1 MKDRVHSDIGAKRT
15 NLTSWSEIDW
25 QKVMKKVKNLRQRI
39 YRATKLKQWNR
50 VRSLTKL
57 MLRSYSNLLLS
68 VSRVTEI
75 NQGRNTPGIDGYLAK
90 TPEQRVR
97 LVNNWD
103 FQIWKIKPTKRI
115 YIPKTNGKKRPLGI
129 PTVNDR
135 VAQAI
140 IKNALEPSWEVRFE
154 NNSFGFRPGRGC
166 HDAIEG
172 CFYRFRKGSIDN
184 WVLDADIK
192 GAFDNISHEFILKRL
207 EYTPGREFIKKWL
220 KAGYVESQIFNRTD
234 KGTPQGGILSPLLA
248 NIALDGM
255 DNWLSR
261 ITETK
266 VYGKTKIKTKE
277 ERKIYGFIR
286 YADDFI
292 VTAQTKEQIEAIIP
306 RIREWLAIRGLH
318 LNEEKTAIR
327 NINDGF
333 DFLGFNIRKF
343 NGKCIIKPQK
353 EKVTGK
359 LNQIKTWLKDHPN
372 AKPSV
377 VIDVLNPILRGW
389 GNYYKHGVSK
399 ETFAYFDH
407 RLVKMLVKWIKRR
420 HPSKGIEW
428 AVPRYFGRI
437 KGDRWVFKA
446 DTKDRQGKDTTKY
459 LFRLATIP
467 IVRHVKVR
475 GNASP
480 DDPQLKEYWEKRK
493 TKVGKNYYAK
503 GSKLYRI
510 AESQNWKCPVCNQ
523 HLFNQELIET
533 HHKKEVAYGGM
544 DEESNLIHVH
554 QKCHRQIHGKRAMSR

>member
-1 MKDRVHSDIGAKRT
+1 
-15 NLTSWSEIDW
+15 
-25 QKVMKKVKNLRQRI
+25 
-39 YRATKLKQWNR
+39 
-50 VRSLTKL
+50 

-75 NQGRNTPGIDGYLAK
+75 NKGKNTPGIDGFLVK
-90 TPEQRVR
+90 NPEERVR

-103 FQIWKIKPTKRI
+103 FQLWKIKPTKRI
-115 YIPKTNGKKRPLGI
+115 YIPKSNGKKRPLGI

-140 IKNALEPSWEVRFE
+140 IKNALEPSWFAKFE

-172 CFYRFRKGSIDN
+172 CFYRFKKGAIDN

-192 GAFDNISHEFILKRL
+192 GAFDNISHEFILNNL
-207 EYTPGREFIKKWL
+207 EYTPGREFIKQWL
-220 KAGYVESQIFNRTD
+220 KAGYVESHVFNKTD

-266 VYGKTKIKTKE
+266 VYGNTKNKTKE
-277 ERKIYGFIR
+277 ERRIYGFIR

-292 VTAQTKEQIEAIIP
+292 VTARTKEQIEAIIP
-306 RIREWLAIRGLH
+306 RIQDWLAIRGLQ
-318 LNEEKTAIR
+318 LSEVKTRIK

-353 EKVTGK
+353 EKVVGK
-359 LNQIKTWLKDHPN
+359 LNQIKTWLKEHPN
-372 AKPSV
+372 AKPGV

-407 RLVKMLVKWIKRR
+407 RLVHLLIKWISRR
-420 HPSKGIEW
+420 HPSKGIKW
-428 AVPRYFGRI
+428 AVPRYFGKI

-446 DTKDRQGKDTTKY
+446 KTKDRQGDDTTKY

-467 IVRHVKVR
+467 IVRHVKVKA
-475 GNASP
+475 NASP
-480 DDPQLKEYWEKRK
+480 DDPKLQEYWEKRK
-493 TKVGKNYYAK
+493 TRTGKNYYAK

-510 AESQNWKCPVCNQ
+510 AESQNWKCPVCQQ

-533 HHKKEVAYGGM
+533 HHVKEVAYGGNN
-544 DEESNLIHVH
+544 EEYNLVHVH
-554 QKCHRQIHGKRAMSR
+554 QKCHRQIHGKRAKSR

>member
-1 MKDRVHSDIGAKRT
+1 MDIGAIRT
-15 NLTSWSEIDW
+15 NLVSWSQIDW
-25 QKVMKKVKNLRQRI
+25 QNVMKKVKNLRQRI

-75 NQGRNTPGIDGYLAK
+75 NKGRNTPGIDGYLAK
-90 TPEQRVR
+90 TPEQRVK

-103 FQIWKIKPTKRI
+103 FQLWRIKPTKRI
-115 YIPKTNGKKRPLGI
+115 YIPKSNGKKRPLGI

-140 IKNALEPSWEVRFE
+140 IKNALEPSWEARFE

-192 GAFDNISHEFILKRL
+192 GAFDNISHEFILKKL

-220 KAGYVESQIFNRTD
+220 KAGYVESQIFNKTN

-292 VTAQTKEQIEAIIP
+292 VTAQTKEQIEGIIP
-306 RIREWLAIRGLH
+306 RIQEWLVTRGLH

-353 EKVTGK
+353 EKVIGK
-359 LNQIKTWLKDHPN
+359 LNQIKTWLKEHPN
-372 AKPSV
+372 AKPGV

-407 RLVKMLVKWIKRR
+407 RLVRMLVKWIKRR

-428 AVPRYFGRI
+428 AVPRYFGRV

-446 DTKDRQGKDTTKY
+446 KTKDRQGKDTTKY

-467 IVRHVKVR
+467 IVRHVKVK

-493 TKVGKNYYAK
+493 TKVGRNYYAK

-510 AESQNWKCPVCNQ
+510 AELQNWKCPVCNQ

-533 HHKKEVAYGGM
+533 HHKKEVAYGGT
-544 DEESNLIHVH
+544 DEEFNLIHVH
-554 QKCHRQIHGKRAMSR
+554 QKCHRQIHGKRARSR

>member
-1 MKDRVHSDIGAKRT
+1 MDIGTKEPTSLT
-15 NLTSWSEIDW
+15 NWSFIDW
-25 QKVMKKVKNLRQRI
+25 QNVMKKVKNLRQRI
-39 YRATKLKQWNR
+39 YRATRLKQWNR
-50 VRSLTKL
+50 ARSLMKL

-68 VSRVTEI
+68 VSRVTES
-75 NQGRNTPGIDGYLAK
+75 NKGKNTPGIDGFLAK
-90 TPEQRVR
+90 TPEERVR

-103 FQIWKIKPTKRI
+103 FQLWKIKPTKRI
-115 YIPKTNGKKRPLGI
+115 YIPKSNGSKRPLGI
-129 PTVNDR
+129 PNVNDR

-140 IKNALEPSWEVRFE
+140 IKNALEPSWEARFE
-154 NNSFGFRPGRGC
+154 GNSFGFRPGRGC
-166 HDAIEG
+166 HDAIES
-172 CFYRFRKGSIDN
+172 CFNRFRKGTIDN

-192 GAFDNISHEFILKRL
+192 GAFDNISHDFILENLKF
-207 EYTPGREFIKKWL
+207 TPGREFIKQWL
-220 KAGYVESQIFNRTD
+220 KAGYIESQTFNRTD
-234 KGTPQGGILSPLLA
+234 KGTPQGGIISPLLA

-306 RIREWLAIRGLH
+306 RIQEWLATRGLH
-318 LNEEKTAIR
+318 LNEEKTKIK

-353 EKVTGK
+353 EKVVGK
-359 LNQIKTWLKDHPN
+359 LNQIKTWLKEHPN
-372 AKPSV
+372 AKPGV

-407 RLVKMLVKWIKRR
+407 RLVHMLIKWINRR
-420 HPSKGIEW
+420 HPSKGIKW

-446 DTKDRQGKDTTKY
+446 DIKDRQGKDTIKY

-467 IVRHVKVR
+467 IVRHVKVKAD
-475 GNASP
+475 ASP
-480 DDPQLKEYWEKRK
+480 DDPKLKEYWEKRK
-493 TKVGKNYYAK
+493 TRTGKNYYAK
-503 GSKLYRI
+503 GSKLYKI
-510 AESQNWKCPVCNQ
+510 AESQDWKCPVCQQ

-533 HHKKEVAYGGM
+533 HHVKEVAYGGNN
-544 DEESNLIHVH
+544 EENNLVHVH
-554 QKCHRQIHGKRAMSR
+554 QKCHRQIHGKKAKSR

>member
-75 NQGRNTPGIDGYLAK
+75 NKGKNTPGIDGYLAK

-115 YIPKTNGKKRPLGI
+115 YIPKANGKKRPLGI

-192 GAFDNISHEFILKRL
+192 GAFDNISHEFILKKL

-255 DNWLSR
+255 DNWLSK

-266 VYGKTKIKTKE
+266 VYGKSKGGKE
-277 ERKIYGFIR
+277 ERRIYGFIR

-292 VTAQTKEQIEAIIP
+292 VTAQTKNQIEAIIP
-306 RIREWLAIRGLH
+306 RIQEWLAIRGLH
-318 LNEEKTAIR
+318 LNKEKTIIR

-353 EKVTGK
+353 EKVAGK
-359 LNQIKTWLKDHPN
+359 LNQIKTWLKEHPN

-407 RLVKMLVKWIKRR
+407 RLVKMLIKWINRR

-428 AVPRYFGRI
+428 ATPKYFGRI

-446 DTKDRQGKDTTKY
+446 KTKDRQGKDTTKY

-467 IVRHVKVR
+467 IVRHVKVK
-475 GNASP
+475 GDASP
-480 DDPQLKEYWEKRK
+480 DDPKLKEYWEKRK

-503 GSKLYRI
+503 GSKLYRV
-510 AESQNWKCPVCNQ
+510 AESQNWKCPICNQ

-533 HHKKEVAYGGM
+533 HHKKEVAYGGT
-544 DEESNLIHVH
+544 DEECNLIHVH
-554 QKCHRQIHGKRAMSR
+554 QKCHRQLHGKRAMSR